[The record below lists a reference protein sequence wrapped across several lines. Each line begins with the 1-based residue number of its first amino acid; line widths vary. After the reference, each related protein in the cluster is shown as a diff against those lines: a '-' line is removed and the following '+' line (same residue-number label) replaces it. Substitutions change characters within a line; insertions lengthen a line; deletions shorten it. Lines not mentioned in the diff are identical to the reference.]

1 LSRGRRHETGGPLR
15 LVTHP
20 RSPVPEK
27 TYDFAVIGS
36 GFGGSVAALRLT
48 QKGYRVLVLERGR
61 RFADDEFAKTNW
73 DLPRYLWL
81 PAVGCHG
88 IMEFSFLRHLL
99 YLHGSGV
106 GGGSLVYAGV
116 LMEPEQKVFEAPEW
130 SRLADWRTLLAPFYS
145 EARRM
150 LGVAPNPLLGPADDV
165 LRRIAVDIAGAE
177 TFRPT
182 EVGIYFG
189 EAGETKADPYF
200 GGQGP
205 ARSGCTFCG
214 GCMVGCRY
222 NSKNTLVKNYLHFAE
237 AGGVRIQ
244 ADTKV
249 EAIWPLP
256 EGESDGARY
265 RLDLRRIR
273 GRGGGHVRARS
284 VVVSGGT
291 LGTLELLLKCRDG
304 LRSLPRLSPR
314 LGERVRTN
322 SESLLGSFAR
332 DTGTDYSKGIAISSI
347 VHADAV
353 TRVEP
358 VRYPEGSS
366 FIRLLS
372 APLVEVVGK
381 SLLGRLGATVGAVLR
396 RPLDFLREKVL
407 PHWARQTTILLVMQ
421 SEENFLTMRWRRS
434 LAGLF
439 RRGLVTQRD
448 TSRPVPTG
456 LPIAHAVARRFAA
469 ETNGFAVGSWTETL
483 LDMSLTAHLM
493 GGCPMGRTEEEG
505 VVQMNGEAFRYPGL
519 YVLDGSI
526 VPGNP
531 GVNPSLTIT
540 ALAEFALSQMPPST
554 GRWV

>member
-1 LSRGRRHETGGPLR
+1 
-15 LVTHP
+15 
-20 RSPVPEK
+20 
-27 TYDFAVIGS
+27 
-36 GFGGSVAALRLT
+36 
-48 QKGYRVLVLERGR
+48 
-61 RFADDEFAKTNW
+61 
-73 DLPRYLWL
+73 
-81 PAVGCHG
+81 
-88 IMEFSFLRHLL
+88 MEFSFLRHLL

-116 LMEPEQKVFEAPEW
+116 LMEPEPRVFEAPEW
-130 SRLADWRTLLAPFYS
+130 SRLADWRPLLAPFYN

-150 LGVAPNPLLGPADDV
+150 LGVATNPLLGPADDV
-165 LRRIAVDIAGAE
+165 LRRIAGDIGSAD

-182 EVGIYFG
+182 DVGIYFG
-189 EAGETKADPYF
+189 EPGESKADPYF

-214 GCMVGCRY
+214 GCLVGCRY

-237 AGGVRIQ
+237 AGGVRIE

-256 EGESDGARY
+256 EGETDGARY
-265 RLDLRRIR
+265 RLDLRRTR
-273 GRGGGHVRARS
+273 GRGGGAVRARN
-284 VVVSGGT
+284 VVVSAGT

-304 LRSLPRLSPR
+304 LGSLPRLSPR

-332 DTGTDYSKGIAISSI
+332 DTDTDYSKGIAISSI

-381 SLLGRLGATVGAVLR
+381 GLLGRLWSTLGAVLR
-396 RPLDFLREKVL
+396 RPLDLLREKVF

-421 SEENFLTMRWRRS
+421 SEENFLTMRWGRS
-434 LAGLF
+434 LTGLF
-439 RRGLVTQRD
+439 RRGMVTLRD
-448 TSRPVPTG
+448 TSRPVPTE

-505 VVQMNGEAFRYPGL
+505 VVQMNGEAFQYPGL

-540 ALAEFALSQMPPST
+540 ALAEFALSQMPPRT
-554 GRWV
+554 AHPR